1 MKNQIYLDNASTSF
15 PKAPGVAEAAIHFME
30 EVGCNINRGGYA
42 GAYAAA
48 TVVIE
53 TRARLA
59 RLFGAPK
66 PRNVVLTSGVT
77 QSLNM
82 IVKGLLK
89 PGDHVLVSSL
99 EHNALMRPLV
109 QMQRQGVS
117 FDRIPCDTNGVSRAE
132 DAVPLIRPNTRALLV
147 LHASNVCGNVLPV
160 EALGQIARAHGL
172 FFIIDA
178 AQTAGLF
185 DIDMSAMCLDAVA
198 FTGHKG
204 LLGPQGTGGIALSDR
219 LAAAMDPLLAG
230 GTGSLSDSEEM
241 PGFLPDKFEPGTP
254 NLPGIY
260 GLHAALGYLEQQ
272 GTATL
277 RAREQQLAHML
288 HDGLSACPAARLLG
302 ATDWRN
308 RTAVVSVD
316 FEGHDNAGIATYLGQ
331 EHGVLT
337 RCGLHCAPSAH
348 KALGT
353 FPQGTVRFSPSHWTT
368 EAEIERAVQA
378 VHAALAAGA
387 GRVQANDDFECSC

>member
-15 PKAPGVAEAAIHFME
+15 PKAPGVAEAVRYFME

-42 GAYAAA
+42 DAYAAA
-48 TVVIE
+48 GVVIE

-82 IVKGLLK
+82 IIKGLLR

-109 QMQRQGVS
+109 QMQPSVS
-117 FDRIPCDTNGVSRAE
+117 FSRIPCDENGITRAE
-132 DAVPLIRPNTRALLV
+132 DAMPLLQPNTRAILA
-147 LHASNVCGNVLPV
+147 LHASNVCGNVLPLA
-160 EALGQIARAHGL
+160 ALGQIARAHKL
-172 FFIIDA
+172 FFIADV
-178 AQTAGLF
+178 AQTAGLL
-185 DIDMSAMCLDAVA
+185 DIDMSAMRLDAVA

-204 LLGPQGTGGIALSDR
+204 LLGPQGTGGIALSDA

-241 PGFLPDKFEPGTP
+241 PAFLPDKFEPGTP

-260 GLHAALGYLEQQ
+260 GLHAALAHIEQR
-272 GTATL
+272 GVAVL
-277 RAREQQLAHML
+277 RARERHLARML
-288 HDGLSACPAARLLG
+288 HEGLAACTAARLPG
-302 ATDWRN
+302 SADWDN

-316 FEGHDNAGIATYLGQ
+316 FEGHDNAEIATYLEQ
-331 EHGVLT
+331 EHGILT

-348 KALGT
+348 RALGT
-353 FPQGTVRFSPSHWTT
+353 FPQGMVRFSPGGSTT
-368 EAEIERAVQA
+368 EAEIERAIAA
-378 VHAALAAGA
+378 VRAALAAGV
-387 GRVQANDDFECSC
+387 GRL